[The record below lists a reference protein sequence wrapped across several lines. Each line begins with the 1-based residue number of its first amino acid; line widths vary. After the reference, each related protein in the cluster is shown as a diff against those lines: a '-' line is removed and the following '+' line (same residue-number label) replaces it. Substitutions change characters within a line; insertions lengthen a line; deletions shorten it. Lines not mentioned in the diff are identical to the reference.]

1 MIYPIRINK
10 YLADKK
16 ICSRREADK
25 LIERGVVK
33 INGKLAQ
40 LGDKVQENDDVFI
53 EGDLKKLVYLAFN
66 KPKGIVT
73 NTPQEGESCIA
84 DILQFNY
91 EVFALGRLDK
101 ESRGLILLTN
111 DGRVTDRLL
120 NPVYQHEKEYVVKV
134 NKPIDENFVD
144 TIENGIKLDDGYV
157 TKKCKLKIIDDFT
170 FSIILTEGKNRQ
182 IRRMCRFVGFGIVD
196 LKRIR
201 IMNIQL
207 GDIKPGEYKEIY
219 GEDLEDFLTMIN
231 L

>member
-40 LGDKVQENDDVFI
+40 LGDKVQENDNVFI
-53 EGDLKKLVYLAFN
+53 EGDLKNLVYLAFN

-120 NPVYQHEKEYVVKV
+120 NPIYYHEKEYVVKV
-134 NKPIDENFVD
+134 NKPIDDNFIRTV
-144 TIENGIKLDDGYV
+144 ENGIKLDDGYV
-157 TKKCKLKIIDDFT
+157 TKKCILKKIDDFT

-182 IRRMCRFVGFGIVD
+182 IRRMCRFMGFGIAD
-196 LKRIR
+196 LKRVR
-201 IMNIQL
+201 TMNIEL
-207 GDIKPGEYKEIY
+207 GDLEVGKYRMISGEE
-219 GEDLEDFLTMIN
+219 LEVFLSMLN